1 VANIVRN
8 PYSNTAGNTPTSLV
22 NGQIAVNQADGK
34 LFYRSSAGV
43 VTALSTGSG
52 GDPITP
58 SSIGAAATSH
68 VHSASDI
75 TSGTLSQARLDFIP
89 IHPFLLMGG

>member
-1 VANIVRN
+1 M
-8 PYSNTAGNTPTSLV
+8 
-22 NGQIAVNQADGK
+22 
-34 LFYRSSAGV
+34 
-43 VTALSTGSG
+43 ALSFPSSPTVGQTSAQNGRTYTWSGYAWELATNVAVHASSHSASG